1 MLRKTD
7 SIKWLDRRKEE
18 YHLLEND
25 IGGVVED
32 FDKVGKLGRGFA
44 PVDELIEVDIGKRGS
59 RHPTYVSANLIVAQR
74 EKIYKLLVKFVDR
87 FA

>member
-32 FDKVGKLGRGFA
+32 FDKVGKLG
-44 PVDELIEVDIGKRGS
+44 
-59 RHPTYVSANLIVAQR
+59 
-74 EKIYKLLVKFVDR
+74 
-87 FA
+87 